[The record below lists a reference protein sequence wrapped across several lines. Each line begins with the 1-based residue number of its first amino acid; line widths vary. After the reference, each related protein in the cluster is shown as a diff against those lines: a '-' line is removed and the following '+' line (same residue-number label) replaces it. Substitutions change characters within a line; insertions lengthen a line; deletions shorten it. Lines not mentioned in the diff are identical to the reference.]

1 VTAAAAAGGALLAP
15 SYRESCYWWED
26 VQVPGP
32 FQERPLP
39 VSADV
44 VVIGGGYTGV
54 AAALELARRGKHTV
68 VLERHRLG
76 WGASTRNG
84 GMVLPDVKHHGVAE
98 LRRRF
103 GEAGPDLYRATVD
116 AVLEVEKFAAEEDV
130 GYRRT
135 GNVQLAHCT
144 SRLGDLRAQ
153 ERVFR
158 EDLGL
163 PVRLLAREE
172 LREEIGS
179 TVHAGGLLV
188 ELSGGLHP
196 ARYFAALARRALEAG
211 VKVHENAAARR
222 IEQLPGGGLRVETSR
237 GAVQAGDILVATDG
251 YTDGV
256 APRLRRRLIPVGSF
270 IIATEPLD
278 PSLASE
284 LSPRGRMFFDT
295 KNFLFYWRLSPDGTR
310 MLFGG
315 RASFAP
321 TTVARARDFLYGG
334 MLRVHPQLR
343 GVGVEFAWGGLVGL
357 TRDRTP
363 RLGRLDGVTYA
374 LGYSGTGVAASTYLG
389 RRAGAWLGGEDPPPF
404 ANLPFPSVPLAGL
417 RSAWLPV
424 AGLWFKW
431 QDRCPDRGGPGRS
444 DPL

>member
-1 VTAAAAAGGALLAP
+1 VTSGSALLAP
-15 SYRESCYWWED
+15 SYRESSYWQEG
-26 VQVPGP
+26 VSIPGP
-32 FQERPLP
+32 FRDEPLP
-39 VSADV
+39 SSVDV
-44 VVIGGGYTGV
+44 VVVGGGYTGV
-54 AAALELARRGKHTV
+54 AAATELAGRGKQAL

-103 GEAGPDLYRATVD
+103 GEPGPALYRATVE
-116 AVLEVEKFAAEEDV
+116 AVLDVEKLAAEEDV
-130 GYRRT
+130 GYSRT
-135 GNVQLAHCT
+135 GHLYLAHCP
-144 SRLGDLRAQ
+144 SRLGELRAK
-153 ERVFR
+153 ERVYR
-158 EDLGL
+158 HDLELDARIL
-163 PVRLLAREE
+163 PRDE
-172 LREEIGS
+172 LPAEIGS
-179 TVHAGGLLV
+179 RAYAGGLLV

-196 ARYFAALARRALEAG
+196 AKYFAALAGRAIEAG
-211 VKVHENAAARR
+211 ADVHEHTTALRVDPR
-222 IEQLPGGGLRVETSR
+222 PGGGVRVVTPR
-237 GAVQAGDILVATDG
+237 GAVEARDVLVATDG
-251 YTDGV
+251 YTDGA

-278 PSLASE
+278 PALARE

-321 TTVARARDFLYGG
+321 TTVARARDFLYRG
-334 MLRVHPQLR
+334 MLRVHPQLQ
-343 GVGVEFAWGGLVGL
+343 GVGVEYAWGGLVGL

-363 RLGRLDGVTYA
+363 RLGRMDGVTYA

-389 RRAGAWLGGEDPPPF
+389 RRAAAWLCGDDPPPF
-404 ANLPFPSVPLAGL
+404 ANLPFPSIPLARL
-417 RSAWLPV
+417 QPAWLPV

-431 QDRCPDRGGPGRS
+431 QDRCPGWRAGG
-444 DPL
+444 

>member
-1 VTAAAAAGGALLAP
+1 MTSGAALLAP
-15 SYRESCYWWED
+15 SYREACYWLEG

-32 FQERPLP
+32 FEDRPLP
-39 VSADV
+39 PSADV
-44 VVIGGGYTGV
+44 VVVGGGYTGI
-54 AAALELARRGKHTV
+54 AAAHEVARRGTHAV

-98 LRRRF
+98 LRARF
-103 GEAGPDLYRATVD
+103 GEAGPALYRATVD
-116 AVLEVEKFAAEEDV
+116 AVLEVERFASEPGVDC
-130 GYRRT
+130 GYERT
-135 GNVQLAHCT
+135 GHLYLAHCP
-144 SRLGDLRAQ
+144 SRLGELRAK
-153 ERVFR
+153 ERVYR

-163 PVRLLAREE
+163 EARLLGRDQ
-172 LREEIGS
+172 LRDEIGS

-196 ARYFAALARRALEAG
+196 AKHFAALAGRAVDAG
-211 VKVHENAAARR
+211 VQVHERTPAVR
-222 IEQLPGGGLRVETSR
+222 IERRPGGGALVVTPRGDVEAR
-237 GAVQAGDILVATDG
+237 DVLVATDG

-278 PSLASE
+278 PSLARE

-321 TTVARARDFLYGG
+321 TTVARARDFLYRG
-334 MLRVHPQLR
+334 MLRVHPQLE
-343 GVGVEFAWGGLVGL
+343 GVGVEYAWGGLVGL

-363 RLGRLDGVTYA
+363 RLGRIDGITYA
-374 LGYSGTGVAASTYLG
+374 LGYSGTGVAASAYLG
-389 RRAGAWLGGEDPPPF
+389 RRAAAWLCGDDPPPF
-404 ANLPFPSVPLAGL
+404 ADLPFPPIPLARL
-417 RSAWLPV
+417 QPAWLPV

-431 QDRCPDRGGPGRS
+431 QDRCPGARN
-444 DPL
+444 